1 MLWYRNL
8 SVGSPINGFLVNVR
22 YDVAEG
28 GDSGAGVPPG
38 GAGEASKGDAQAAA
52 AAAVAATPPDWRTG
66 LDPEIK
72 DHPCLKDFKSE
83 KEVVKSYVSVQRLI
97 GVDKLPIPPADAKPE
112 VREKFLNDVYDRLGR
127 PKEAKDYKLSEIK
140 LPDGVKFNIDPKG
153 VDVLKTEAH
162 KLGLLPH
169 QLDGLYK
176 WYMTDTAN
184 KVKAYNENI
193 VKERQD
199 SEAALRSE
207 FGAAYDGKIAKA
219 QELLNKFGGNDYK
232 QLLDSGF
239 GNNPAVIRFMSKMA
253 EAISEDTFEKGG
265 GEVTMTPDEAKKEA
279 AKVTQQLV
287 NMQQSD
293 PEYKDLLK
301 RKRELYEMA
310 YVDKKG

>member
-1 MLWYRNL
+1 M
-8 SVGSPINGFLVNVR
+8 
-22 YDVAEG
+22 AE
-28 GDSGAGVPPG
+28 
-38 GAGEASKGDAQAAA
+38 EATQAQEQETGQQAAQATGQTATQAAA
-52 AAAVAATPPDWRTG
+52 AVQAADWRTG

-72 DHPCLKDFKSE
+72 DHPCLKDFKNE
-83 KEVVKSYVSVQRLI
+83 KEVVKSYVNVQRLI
-97 GVDKLPIPPADAKPE
+97 GVDKLPMPPADAKPE
-112 VREKFLNDVYDRLGR
+112 AREKFLNDVYDRLGR
-127 PKEAKDYKLSEIK
+127 PKESKDYKLGDVK
-140 LPDGVKFNIDPKG
+140 LPEGVNLKVDPKG
-153 VDVLKTEAH
+153 VDVLKAEAH

-207 FGAAYDGKIAKA
+207 FGAAYDAKVAKA

-253 EAISEDTFEKGG
+253 EAISEDVFEKGG
-265 GEVTMTPDEAKKEA
+265 GEVTMTPDEAKKEIP
-279 AKVTQQLV
+279 KVMEQLTH
-287 NMQQSD
+287 MEQSN

-301 RKRELYEMA
+301 RKRYLYEMA
-310 YVDKKG
+310 FPEGKGQA